1 MCLIGLLWLLLL
13 YIVTLSLFLGYIVTF
28 TEVLIDF
35 VLRQGPVLWPGF
47 VLNSWAEATLLS
59 QPPECGDYKKS
70 PPCTVNIH
78 AF

>member
-1 MCLIGLLWLLLL
+1 
-13 YIVTLSLFLGYIVTF
+13 VTF
-28 TEVLIDF
+28 TEVPIDF
-35 VLRQGPVLWPGF
+35 VLRQGPVLWPGL

-59 QPPECGDYKKS
+59 QLPECGDYKKS